1 VASFERRG
9 KNSWRL
15 VLSLGF
21 GPNGKRMK
29 QYQSLV
35 IEDPALQ
42 QSISALD
49 EIDPNILKSA
59 NNLNRFIE
67 SKGAPTTAIRH
78 AKKLSQYFQD
88 EYLRFKYDVEAGA
101 YIKVD
106 KIKFADFVEEWRE
119 KYASN
124 PKNLSPST
132 FANYNIVIN
141 SRLIPAF
148 GHFRIDEITPL
159 MIVTFLAD
167 LEKPGAR
174 RPPKMLGTLTEKQN
188 EKLMKPLDAGT
199 IGYIYRVLKNIFNRA
214 VDWNVIAENPMKGI
228 KQPGEKDQKEKLL
241 EQRKN
246 PQYYDESEAQR
257 VVDALYKESRKWR
270 LLILGSMIGGARRG
284 ELNGLEWPFV
294 HFDEGYI
301 TIENNIPLSKNGKA
315 VEKGPKS
322 IASYRN
328 IDMPKWYM
336 DELRIYKDEW
346 EKEKEEL
353 EAEGLWQ
360 GGDRQ
365 FVFHNGTGKPYY
377 YQHPSKWWKRFCERH
392 GIRYIKFHG
401 LRHSSGT
408 LLLEDEDESNF
419 DSILKVIQQR
429 LGHSRFSTTS
439 DIYVHVTKK
448 VKRRAAGKYDKFA
461 RGNTT
466 IPKDAGDNG
475 DNLGTQSIEIH
486 HIESPENNLPLQ

>member
-1 VASFERRG
+1 MASFERRG
-9 KNSWRL
+9 KCSFRL
-15 VLSLGF
+15 VVSLGF

-29 QYQSLV
+29 QQKTLT
-35 IEDPALQ
+35 IEDTALQ
-42 QSISALD
+42 QSIAVID
-49 EIDPNILKSA
+49 EIDPGILKSA
-59 NNLNRFIE
+59 IQLDRFIE

-78 AKKLSQYFQD
+78 AKKLVQFFQD
-88 EYLRFKYDVEAGA
+88 EYLKFKYQVETGSL
-101 YIKVD
+101 IKVK
-106 KIKFADFVEEWRE
+106 KIKFTDFVEIWRE
-119 KYASN
+119 KYGSD
-124 PKNLSPST
+124 PDKLSPATYS
-132 FANYNIVIN
+132 NYNIVIN

-148 GHFRIDEITPL
+148 GHFWIDEITPL
-159 MIVTFLAD
+159 MILSFLKD

-174 RPPKMLGTLTEKQN
+174 LTPKMSGTLTERQK
-188 EKLMKPLDAGT
+188 EKLMKPLDVGT
-199 IGYIYRVLKNIFNRA
+199 IGYIYRVLKNILNRA
-214 VDWNVIAENPMKGI
+214 VEWKLLAENPMNGI
-228 KQPGEKDQKEKLL
+228 PKPGEKDPKRKLL
-241 EQRKN
+241 EQREN
-246 PQYYDESEAQR
+246 PQFYDEAEAQR

-284 ELNGLEWPFV
+284 ELNGLEWPYV

-301 TIENNIPLSKNGKA
+301 SIENNIPLSKDGKA

-336 DELRIYKDEW
+336 DELRAYKDEW
-346 EKEKEEL
+346 NHEKEQL
-353 EAEGLWQ
+353 EADGLWQ

-365 FVFHNGTGKPYY
+365 YVFHNGTGKPYY

-408 LLLEDEDESNF
+408 LLLEDEDVSNF

-461 RGNTT
+461 RGNAT
-466 IPKDAGDNG
+466 IPRGDNG
-475 DNLGTQSIEIH
+475 DKLGTQIFGNDH
-486 HIESPENNLPLQ
+486 FESSKNNLPLQ

>member
-1 VASFERRG
+1 MASFERRG

-67 SKGAPTTAIRH
+67 SKEATSTAIRH
-78 AKKLSQYFQD
+78 AKKLNQHFQD
-88 EYLRFKYDVEAGA
+88 EYLKFKYQAETGSLVRV
-101 YIKVD
+101 K
-106 KIKFADFVEEWRE
+106 KIKFADFVEIWRE
-119 KYASN
+119 KYGSD
-124 PKNLSPST
+124 PEKLSPATYS
-132 FANYNIVIN
+132 NYNIVIN

-148 GHFRIDEITPL
+148 GHFWIDEITPL
-159 MIVTFLAD
+159 MILSFLKD

-174 RPPKMLGTLTEKQN
+174 LTPKMSGTLTERQK
-188 EKLMKPLDAGT
+188 EKLMKPLDVGT
-199 IGYIYRVLKNIFNRA
+199 IGYIYRVLKNILNRA
-214 VDWNVIAENPMKGI
+214 VEWKLLAENPMNGI
-228 KQPGEKDQKEKLL
+228 PKPGEKDPKRKLL
-241 EQRKN
+241 EQREN
-246 PQYYDESEAQR
+246 PQFYDEAEAQR

-284 ELNGLEWPFV
+284 ELNGLEWPYV

-301 TIENNIPLSKNGKA
+301 SIENNIPLSKDGKA

-336 DELRIYKDEW
+336 DELRAYKDEW
-346 EKEKEEL
+346 NHEKEQL

-365 FVFHNGTGKPYY
+365 YVFHNGTGKPYY

-408 LLLEDEDESNF
+408 LLLEDEDVSNF

-461 RGNTT
+461 RGNAT
-466 IPKDAGDNG
+466 IPRGDNG
-475 DNLGTQSIEIH
+475 DKLGTQIFGNDH
-486 HIESPENNLPLQ
+486 FESSENNLPLQ